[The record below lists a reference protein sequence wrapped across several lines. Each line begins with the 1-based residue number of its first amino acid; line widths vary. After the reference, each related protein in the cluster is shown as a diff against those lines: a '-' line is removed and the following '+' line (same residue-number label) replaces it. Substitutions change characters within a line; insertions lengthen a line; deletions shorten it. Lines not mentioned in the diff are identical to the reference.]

1 MNDINNI
8 NNLYREVI
16 QEQSKEPRHN
26 NSMKKRPYWKHGED
40 NMSVKQ
46 LNNELAKIN
55 ELIAREEKKL
65 SEYDQSEHSFIRSP
79 SILNIL
85 INAQQGLMKL
95 RAEKIGK

>member
-1 MNDINNI
+1 
-8 NNLYREVI
+8 
-16 QEQSKEPRHN
+16 
-26 NSMKKRPYWKHGED
+26 MKKQLCWKHGED

-46 LNNELAKIN
+46 LDKELAKIN
-55 ELIAREEKKL
+55 EKIAHEEKKL

>member
-1 MNDINNI
+1 
-8 NNLYREVI
+8 
-16 QEQSKEPRHN
+16 
-26 NSMKKRPYWKHGED
+26 MKKKLCWKHGED

-55 ELIAREEKKL
+55 EYIEREEKKL
-65 SEYDQSEHSFIRSP
+65 SEYAESEHSFIRSP

>member
-1 MNDINNI
+1 
-8 NNLYREVI
+8 
-16 QEQSKEPRHN
+16 
-26 NSMKKRPYWKHGED
+26 MKKQLCWKHGED

-46 LNNELAKIN
+46 LDKELAKIN
-55 ELIAREEKKL
+55 EKIAHEEKKL
-65 SEYDQSEHSFIRSP
+65 SEYAQSEHSFIRSP